1 MPATAFDN
9 RALMRNTHPFSAL
22 NIAAYITWAAVAFD
36 TLDLDRKA
44 DREALF
50 AALVRGSPI
59 EWAGVAALFGF
70 IVLFAYAASLRDIH
84 HHHHQRQ
91 RASVLALLQ
100 GVCALAT
107 MAMLDDGITTI
118 LLIVVAGQLASYVR
132 PMPALAAMVAFNLGF
147 IALWYEPGALGR
159 LLLELV
165 PIFGFQIFAALT
177 ARYAVSAERSRDELL
192 RVNAELMATRALLDE
207 TARSEERLR
216 LSRELHDVA
225 GHSLTALKLNLA
237 AALRD
242 PGLREREDLS
252 VASQLA
258 DELLAQIRHV
268 VGALRAHDGLDL
280 RAALTALA
288 QPLPGARIEID
299 VEDGLRVDDL
309 DTAEA
314 LLRCAQEAITNALRH
329 GRAGVIRVRLARG
342 AAQPGTL
349 ELSVDND
356 GSAALPI
363 RDGHGITGMRERL
376 SAIGGELAIQATPP
390 RGLRVL
396 ARVPDARA

>member
-1 MPATAFDN
+1 
-9 RALMRNTHPFSAL
+9 
-22 NIAAYITWAAVAFD
+22 
-36 TLDLDRKA
+36 
-44 DREALF
+44 
-50 AALVRGSPI
+50 
-59 EWAGVAALFGF
+59 
-70 IVLFAYAASLRDIH
+70 
-84 HHHHQRQ
+84 
-91 RASVLALLQ
+91 LQ
-100 GVCALAT
+100 
-107 MAMLDDGITTI
+107 
-118 LLIVVAGQLASYVR
+118 
-132 PMPALAAMVAFNLGF
+132 
-147 IALWYEPGALGR
+147 
-159 LLLELV
+159 
-165 PIFGFQIFAALT
+165 
-177 ARYAVSAERSRDELL
+177 
-192 RVNAELMATRALLDE
+192 
-207 TARSEERLR
+207 
-216 LSRELHDVA
+216 DVA

-242 PGLREREDLS
+242 PHLRERDDLS

-258 DELLAQIRHV
+258 DELLAQIRQV

-309 DTAEA
+309 DTAET

-329 GRAGVIRVRLARG
+329 GRAGVIRVRLARS

-356 GSAALPI
+356 GSAVLPI

-396 ARVPDARA
+396 ARVRDSRV

>member
-44 DREALF
+44 DREAMF
-50 AALVRGSPI
+50 AALTRGSPTQ
-59 EWAGVAALFGF
+59 WAGVAALLGF
-70 IVLFAYAASLRDIH
+70 IALFAYAASLRDI
-84 HHHHQRQ
+84 HHHQRQ

-107 MAMLDDGITTI
+107 MAMLEDGISSI
-118 LLIVVAGQLASYVR
+118 LLIVVAGQLASYMR
-132 PMPALAAMVAFNLGF
+132 PIPALSAMVVFNLGF
-147 IALWYEPGALGR
+147 IALWHEPGALGR
-159 LLLELV
+159 SLLEMV
-165 PIFGFQIFAALT
+165 PVFGFQIFAALT

-192 RVNAELMATRALLDE
+192 RVNAELLATRALLDE

-242 PGLREREDLS
+242 PNLRERDDLC

-258 DELLAQIRHV
+258 DELLAQIRQV

-309 DTAEA
+309 DTAET

-329 GRAGVIRVRLARG
+329 GRAGLIRVRLARA